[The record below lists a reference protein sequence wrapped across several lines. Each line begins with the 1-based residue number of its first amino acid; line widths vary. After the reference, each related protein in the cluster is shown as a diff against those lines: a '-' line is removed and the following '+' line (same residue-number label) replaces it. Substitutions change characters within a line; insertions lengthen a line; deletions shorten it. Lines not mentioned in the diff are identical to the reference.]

1 MRSATRCCPR
11 DQGTINME
19 NIILI
24 VQLAVFVCVI
34 AGFWKVFVKAGQPGW
49 ASLVPLYNIY
59 VMLQIAGKPS
69 WWLILFFIPLAN
81 LIVSILLFVA
91 IAEKFSKSAGFGVG
105 MALLSPIFIPILG
118 FGDAQYNPRA

>member
-1 MRSATRCCPR
+1 
-11 DQGTINME
+11 ME
-19 NIILI
+19 NIIII

-49 ASLVPLYNIY
+49 ASLVPLYNIF

-69 WWLILFFIPLAN
+69 WWLILFFVPLAN